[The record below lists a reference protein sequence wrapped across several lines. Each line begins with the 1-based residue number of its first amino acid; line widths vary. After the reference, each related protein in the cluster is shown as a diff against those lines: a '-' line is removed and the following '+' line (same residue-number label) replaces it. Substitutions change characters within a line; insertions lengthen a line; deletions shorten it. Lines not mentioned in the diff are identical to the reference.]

1 MNGSQQYY
9 CFCLFIDKF
18 EVEILKGTT
27 VINGLCSRSSLRRCL
42 HLTHCHGNV
51 HQKLYKGSWILLAA
65 NFSKKYYLL
74 PCRTLLFF
82 SKYEGFYIVPP
93 LQATGLSSSTKKK
106 VYASVLEELHILSS
120 KVSMG
125 AIKLL
130 PVFFPFIADINNLFQ
145 EKPGYFELAQQ
156 LTVSSIPKL
165 HFPFHACIVIFSII
179 LWLTIWAYLLSFSI
193 LINHF
198 IHFFLL
204 IKTLWDA

>member
-9 CFCLFIDKF
+9 CFCLFIHKF

-106 VYASVLEELHILSS
+106 VYVSVLEELHILSS

-165 HFPFHACIVIFSII
+165 HFPFHACIVILNII
-179 LWLTIWAYLLSFSI
+179 LWLWQYGLTFS
-193 LINHF
+193 
-198 IHFFLL
+198 
-204 IKTLWDA
+204 TSPS